1 MPPVIEPVSVIEPVE
16 ILALISDGPL
26 DADAI
31 DAFVTSAKNGALVS
45 FRGIVRDHDHGAS
58 VSLLEYSAH
67 PDATAFLEDCCRS
80 VAESTG
86 LRVAAAHRT
95 GSLAIGDIAL
105 VAAVA
110 APHRAE
116 AFAACAELVE
126 LIKQRVP
133 IWKRQHLADGVTEWV
148 GL

>member
-1 MPPVIEPVSVIEPVE
+1 MTDVF
-16 ILALISDGPL
+16 ATISDAPL

-31 DAFVTSAKNGALVS
+31 ESFVTSTENGALVS

-67 PDATAFLEDCCRS
+67 PDAVTFLEDCCRS
-80 VAESTG
+80 VAEATG
-86 LRVAAAHRT
+86 LRVAVAHRT
-95 GSLAIGDIAL
+95 GALEIGDLAV

-116 AFAACAELVE
+116 AFAACAQLVE
-126 LIKQRVP
+126 SIKQSVP

-148 GL
+148 GV